1 MFKLGKKQN
10 ESSKEIFTMKVF
22 LQTAMVVIVG
32 LIITASSAIAQG
44 DEFNKAEGFVGY
56 SYMQLHR
63 GLDAEEFV
71 NDVGDF
77 PSNRV
82 GAHGFNGSGT
92 YNFTRYVGA
101 KFDFTYHK
109 HRQNFDAVPVVNPL
123 GSGSFGYAL
132 DQQAIQ
138 YMGGIQIKDN
148 SKDGPKFKPF
158 AHFLAGAASQ
168 SIQLEQTGQDQEIVP
183 FDVNNTSFA
192 MKIGGGIDYKVH
204 KNIDIR
210 LIQFDWN
217 PIWRGEQNFG
227 PTIGTLPAIA
237 QQNLQ
242 FTFGVVFH

>member
-1 MFKLGKKQN
+1 LGQGGG
-10 ESSKEIFTMKVF
+10 EINKV
-22 LQTAMVVIVG
+22 
-32 LIITASSAIAQG
+32 
-44 DEFNKAEGFVGY
+44 EGFVGY

-63 GLDAEEFV
+63 GLDAGEF
-71 NDVGDF
+71 DEDIDDF

-82 GAHGFNGSGT
+82 GAHGFNGSAT

-109 HRQNFDAVPVVNPL
+109 HRQDFQGNA
-123 GSGSFGYAL
+123 YAI
-132 DQQAIQ
+132 DQQAVQ
-138 YMGGIQIKDN
+138 YMGGIQLKDN

-168 SIQLEQTGQDQEIVP
+168 SLQLEQTGQDEEIVP
-183 FDVNNTSFA
+183 FDVNTTNFA

-217 PIWRGEQNFG
+217 PIWRGEQYYN
-227 PTIGTLPAIA
+227 PTIGTVPRIA

-242 FTFGVVFH
+242 LTFGVVFH